1 MEELDIKDR
10 KILLALDM
18 GARMPDS
25 SIAKIVGLSKQLTN
39 YRIKRLE
46 KQEIIISY
54 YPVIDNTK
62 LGLQL
67 YRIALKLENVTKEK
81 EQDIINYLKNH
92 AGWIVS
98 VLGNWDIWMAIYA
111 KNEFEF
117 MKFWNNF
124 YEKYGAYIENRWISL
139 MTKFLNFERSFIY
152 PQKKNRDRKLIIGEN
167 PKILPLTTV
176 DLTILKE
183 LTKNA
188 RQTSLELSKKINQTE
203 RVVRYRLQK
212 LENQKIILGYRPFIN
227 TDLLG
232 FKYYKLFIQ
241 LKDVTKQDL
250 QKIKTYIT
258 QNPNVVYNTEA
269 LGGYDFEIEVQFSNS
284 QELIQF
290 ISNFREAFPTNI
302 KNINHMEYIKE
313 YKISYFP
320 KVYNLKDYDLN

>member
-1 MEELDIKDR
+1 MVEMLDLKDR
-10 KILLALDM
+10 KLLLALDM
-18 GARMPDS
+18 DARAPDS

-46 KQEIIISY
+46 KQEIVLSY
-54 YPVIDNTK
+54 YPVIDHTQ

-67 YRIALKLENVTKEK
+67 YRIALKLENLTKEK
-81 EQDIINYLKNH
+81 EQEMINYLKDH
-92 AGWIVS
+92 SAWMVS

-111 KNEFEF
+111 RNEFDF
-117 MKFWNNF
+117 MKFWTNF
-124 YEKYGAYIENRWISL
+124 YERYGAYTENRWISL

-152 PQKKNRDRKLIIGEN
+152 PQKKNRDKKFIIGEN
-167 PKILPLTTV
+167 LKIAPINDI
-176 DLTILKE
+176 DLEIIKE

-203 RVVRYRLQK
+203 RIVRYRLQK
-212 LENQKIILGYRPFIN
+212 LENKKIILGYRPFIN
-227 TDLLG
+227 TQLLG

-250 QKIKTYIT
+250 QKIKMYIA

-269 LGGYDFEIEVQFSNS
+269 LGGYDFEIEVQFSDS
-284 QELIQF
+284 QELMKF
-290 ISNFREAFPTNI
+290 ISNLREAFPTNI

-313 YKISYFP
+313 DKITYFP
-320 KVYNLKDYDLN
+320 SSTI

>member
-1 MEELDIKDR
+1 MAETLDTKD
-10 KILLALDM
+10 KKLLLALDM
-18 GARMPDS
+18 DARASDS

-46 KQEIIISY
+46 KQEIVLSY
-54 YPVIDNTK
+54 YPVIDHTK

-67 YRIALKLENVTKEK
+67 YRIALKLENLTKEK
-81 EQDIINYLKNH
+81 EQEMINYLKDH
-92 AGWIVS
+92 SAWMVS

-111 KNEFEF
+111 RNEFDF
-117 MKFWNNF
+117 MKFWTNF
-124 YEKYGAYIENRWISL
+124 YERYGAYTENRWISL

-152 PQKKNRDRKLIIGEN
+152 PQKKNRDKKFIIGEN
-167 PKILPLTTV
+167 PKIAPINDI
-176 DLTILKE
+176 DLEIIKE

-203 RVVRYRLQK
+203 RIVRYRLQK
-212 LENQKIILGYRPFIN
+212 LENKKIILGYRPFIN
-227 TDLLG
+227 TQLLG

-250 QKIKTYIT
+250 QKIKAYIT

-269 LGGYDFEIEVQFSNS
+269 LGGYDFEIEVQFSDS
-284 QELIQF
+284 QELMKF
-290 ISNFREAFPTNI
+290 ISNLREAFPTNI

-313 YKISYFP
+313 YKITYFP
-320 KVYNLKDYDLN
+320 SSTI

>member
-54 YPVIDNTK
+54 YPVIDHTK

-290 ISNFREAFPTNI
+290 ISNLREAFPTNI

>member
-1 MEELDIKDR
+1 MLDLKDR
-10 KILLALDM
+10 KLLLALDM
-18 GARMPDS
+18 DARASDS

-46 KQEIIISY
+46 KQEIVLSY
-54 YPVIDNTK
+54 YPVIDHTQ

-67 YRIALKLENVTKEK
+67 YRIALKLENLTKEK
-81 EQDIINYLKNH
+81 EQEMINYLKDH
-92 AGWIVS
+92 SAWMVS

-290 ISNFREAFPTNI
+290 ISNLREAFPTNI

>member
-1 MEELDIKDR
+1 MIKILDVKD
-10 KILLALDM
+10 KKLLLALDM
-18 GARMPDS
+18 DARAPDS

-46 KQEIIISY
+46 NQEVILSY
-54 YPVIDNTK
+54 YTVIDHIK
-62 LGLQL
+62 LWLQL

-81 EQDIINYLKNH
+81 EQEIISYLKNH
-92 AGWIVS
+92 TGWIVS
-98 VLGNWDIWMAIYA
+98 VLGKWDIWMAIYA

-117 MKFWNNF
+117 MKFWNCF
-124 YEKYGAYIENRWISL
+124 YEKYGSYVENRWISL

-152 PQKKNRDRKLIIGEN
+152 PQKKNRDKRFVIGEN
-167 PKILPLTTV
+167 QKILLLNDV
-176 DLTILKE
+176 DLVILKE

-227 TDLLG
+227 THLLG

-241 LKDVTKQDL
+241 LKDITKQDL

-258 QNPNVVYNTEA
+258 QNSNVVYNTEA
-269 LGGYDFEIEVQFSNS
+269 IGGYDFEIEVQFSDS
-284 QELIQF
+284 QELMQF
-290 ISNFREAFPTNI
+290 ISNLREAFPTNI
-302 KNINHMEYIKE
+302 KNIDHLEYIKE
-313 YKISYFP
+313 YKITYFP
-320 KVYNLKDYDLN
+320 SSTI